1 MTTAAYAPHKVQS
14 LRPLKDT
21 VLVTDMVFKERK
33 LNSGLILL
41 NDNGTTAG
49 IRPRWGRI
57 YAVGPEQKDYSVGDW
72 ICVAHGR
79 WTRGVE
85 IEDVDGNA
93 VTIRK
98 VDPKDILLISD
109 EQPSDD
115 TMSDAVQVTAQKR

>member
-85 IEDVDGNA
+85 IEDAEGTVI
-93 VTIRK
+93 TIRK

>member
-1 MTTAAYAPHKVQS
+1 MTKAAYAPHKVQS

-85 IEDVDGNA
+85 IEDVDGNV

-98 VDPKDILLISD
+98 VDPKDILLLSD

-115 TMSDAVQVTAQKR
+115 TMSDAVQVSPSKR

>member
-1 MTTAAYAPHKVQS
+1 MTKAAYAPHKVQS

-79 WTRGVE
+79 WTRGVD
-85 IEDVDGNA
+85 IEDAEGNT

>member
-1 MTTAAYAPHKVQS
+1 MTAAYAPIAIKQ

-21 VLVTDMVFKERK
+21 VLVADMVFDERR
-33 LNSGLILL
+33 LSSGIVLL

-49 IRPRWGRI
+49 IRPRWGKI
-57 YAVGPEQKDYSVGDW
+57 YAVGPDQQEFYPGQW

-85 IEDVDGNA
+85 IEDAEGTQI
-93 VTIRK
+93 TIRK
-98 VDPKDILLISD
+98 IDPADVLLVSD

-115 TMSDAVQVTAQKR
+115 TLSDAIQASQMAR